1 MELFEADKHG
11 LQSLWEVPREKQRVQ
26 MILFQAIADSTE
38 LSAKEVDGIIQAI
51 DSMLT
56 AEKVTAPKADQAL

>member
-38 LSAKEVDGIIQAI
+38 LSAKEVDGIIQVI

-56 AEKVTAPKADQAL
+56 AEKEPAPKADQAL